1 MKHFLLTLGFML
13 TLGVLSAFGQQTGN
27 KLCLKASKVL
37 LPTGGKVSFEVEG
50 TNPSATYKYKW
61 TLPKQFKKLSERG
74 NKVVVKIP
82 DEGNYEVKVFVESND
97 ESDDVELKTN
107 VEVSNSKKIEL
118 LSVGKKVV
126 SCSGNVGDERPDWL
140 FDGTAD
146 PDNYSKKWCER
157 QPNRLDF
164 GPKRDGEQR

>member
-126 SCSGNVGDERPDWL
+126 GSLMVPPTPTITARNGVPRERKN
-140 FDGTAD
+140 T
-146 PDNYSKKWCER
+146 KWW
-157 QPNRLDF
+157 
-164 GPKRDGEQR
+164 